1 MARENC
7 PDPIGTT
14 TTGTGADDGVGTNGS
29 VDVFEDPAQTPP
41 TPRNRSVGKFRV
53 FHDSE
58 IYHVRDFSENSQE
71 ATPGAQGKAEKGPWH
86 LYENN
91 VADRFRYVSQCH
103 WGKSYQDL
111 EDQPNYGYIY
121 SGFLTEKVP
130 GIPYTLRT
138 ITNPEPDLAASG
150 FLADFATMQDI
161 FLEADEEHFQLFN
174 QGFQIW
180 GFATAL
186 WESFIMGGDA
196 VSGVSEPE
204 SYTDKDSRVLP
215 PLFERNV
222 DFEDHAFRINVP
234 LFPHEVANVNNMTK
248 PAIADV
254 KAEYNFYIAEY
265 ENQLRDL
272 RFKGELKEQLLPNMY
287 AFLFE
292 KKSKNLD
299 RDNSIYHRLITL
311 DGHID
316 NVSKD
321 ILVQNPYGRGEV
333 HKVGEKDHGQYYE
346 KWSRGYSAF
355 INTARTTGMVD
366 GEFTAGSVRML
377 KLRYS
382 NMVFSPNDMELLNSF
397 NEKRFLFPMY
407 VDFQFSTDRT
417 TLLAEAINEA
427 QLTRPLMRT
436 AVETNISNF
445 SSRIWVEAMGAKY
458 DRTTLEDRFSGGS
471 ILHFTD
477 EETVDH
483 WNWGA
488 WHFRKNF
495 NIASENYLIDGDR
508 SNKVVTTALNQ
519 PTNLIDLERWYE
531 VYKEIGSK
539 VNLNERLNQG
549 VPNTEIAKVI
559 FDTGIQDSFADADNQ
574 YDFARAVY
582 SLIFSGKF
590 RNIVKDRLR
599 NFQDVLEGKFAYS
612 ETVFYKVAKHKII
625 GGETSEDPI
634 QEFFFP
640 NSSKID
646 VLRFIDTQVDY
657 GAQYKYIIYA
667 FELVFGTKYYYTNSF
682 FDEPDRKID
691 RVDHPMVE
699 GRGAR
704 FRVRMRP
711 SIKIAEVPIFE
722 TTVVVNDRPPLSPD
736 VDIIP
741 YFSTSDK
748 IKFNFNHNVGEAK
761 GDLIP
766 LTTADS
772 NLISIIRREQRLQAG
787 EPINFKGDDHVEF
800 FEIYRIKW
808 WPTSYDDF
816 KGARIAQ
823 VETSLNFETGLRAN
837 SAAYID
843 NIQKNRKYYY
853 IFRTIDVHGLF
864 SNPSAV
870 YEVELIDDGGA
881 IWPSIRSVEFPEMD
895 NKKQKRKFKK
905 YILIQPSIE
914 QGQLD
919 VDDVRLTEAS
929 TAVRAVPKFGIMD
942 QALFGSYT
950 SPKKFKVRITS
961 RHTGKKID
969 LNIKFAHKHNNNT

>member
-1 MARENC
+1 M
-7 PDPIGTT
+7 
-14 TTGTGADDGVGTNGS
+14 
-29 VDVFEDPAQTPP
+29 
-41 TPRNRSVGKFRV
+41 
-53 FHDSE
+53 
-58 IYHVRDFSENSQE
+58 
-71 ATPGAQGKAEKGPWH
+71 
-86 LYENN
+86 
-91 VADRFRYVSQCH
+91 
-103 WGKSYQDL
+103 
-111 EDQPNYGYIY
+111 
-121 SGFLTEKVP
+121 
-130 GIPYTLRT
+130 
-138 ITNPEPDLAASG
+138 
-150 FLADFATMQDI
+150 
-161 FLEADEEHFQLFN
+161 
-174 QGFQIW
+174 
-180 GFATAL
+180 
-186 WESFIMGGDA
+186 
-196 VSGVSEPE
+196 
-204 SYTDKDSRVLP
+204 
-215 PLFERNV
+215 
-222 DFEDHAFRINVP
+222 
-234 LFPHEVANVNNMTK
+234 
-248 PAIADV
+248 
-254 KAEYNFYIAEY
+254 
-265 ENQLRDL
+265 
-272 RFKGELKEQLLPNMY
+272 
-287 AFLFE
+287 
-292 KKSKNLD
+292 
-299 RDNSIYHRLITL
+299 
-311 DGHID
+311 
-316 NVSKD
+316 
-321 ILVQNPYGRGEV
+321 
-333 HKVGEKDHGQYYE
+333 
-346 KWSRGYSAF
+346 
-355 INTARTTGMVD
+355 
-366 GEFTAGSVRML
+366 
-377 KLRYS
+377 
-382 NMVFSPNDMELLNSF
+382 
-397 NEKRFLFPMY
+397 
-407 VDFQFSTDRT
+407 
-417 TLLAEAINEA
+417 
-427 QLTRPLMRT
+427 
-436 AVETNISNF
+436 
-445 SSRIWVEAMGAKY
+445 
-458 DRTTLEDRFSGGS
+458 
-471 ILHFTD
+471 
-477 EETVDH
+477 
-483 WNWGA
+483 
-488 WHFRKNF
+488 
-495 NIASENYLIDGDR
+495 
-508 SNKVVTTALNQ
+508 
-519 PTNLIDLERWYE
+519 
-531 VYKEIGSK
+531 
-539 VNLNERLNQG
+539 
-549 VPNTEIAKVI
+549 
-559 FDTGIQDSFADADNQ
+559 
-574 YDFARAVY
+574 
-582 SLIFSGKF
+582 
-590 RNIVKDRLR
+590 
-599 NFQDVLEGKFAYS
+599 
-612 ETVFYKVAKHKII
+612 
-625 GGETSEDPI
+625 
-634 QEFFFP
+634 
-640 NSSKID
+640 
-646 VLRFIDTQVDY
+646 RFIDTQVDY